1 MKYNITFKQFLLETM
16 NNNLNYSEY
25 YFAYGSNMFLP
36 QMKNRLKGNYQKLG
50 LGVLKGYEF
59 VYNKLGKDGS
69 GKANIIKN
77 SGNKVLGV
85 LYRLPQ
91 ESLNIMS
98 KFEKGYSKEYVDV
111 YFNNNK
117 IKAITYLADKHKDNL
132 LPTKNYKHT
141 ILTYAIT
148 AKLPKDYIN
157 FLSNF

>member
-1 MKYNITFKQFLLETM
+1 MIYNV
-16 NNNLNYSEY
+16 Y

-36 QMKNRLKGNYQKLG
+36 QMEYRLNGNYQKLG
-50 LGVLKGYEF
+50 RGILIEYEF
-59 VYNKLGKDGS
+59 VYNKLRNDGS

-77 SGNKVLGV
+77 SSNKVLGV
-85 LYRLPQ
+85 LYKLSQ
-91 ESLNIMS
+91 GSLNIMS

-117 IKAITYLADKHKDNL
+117 VKAVTYLANKHKDNL